1 VKVVLNKEV
10 DAEFINSE
18 APDVVIL
25 AVGALPGKVGVSGG
39 NVKGKIIPG
48 LYAAG
53 NVTGDFFAND
63 YPVICPGLSHGR
75 ALTFGRIAGLNA
87 AAEKV

>member
-1 VKVVLNKEV
+1 MQVL
-10 DAEFINSE
+10 DT
-18 APDVVIL
+18 
-25 AVGALPGKVGVSGG
+25 
-39 NVKGKIIPG
+39 KGKIIPG